1 MEEKSVVEEKRTKQS
16 VFPGSSRSSPAIEG
30 SELLRRLVAECV
42 ERYEEEGEGA
52 VDALCG
58 KHPEQADALRRR
70 VAVLGRMGL
79 LETGSGAEGRPLPER
94 LGDFRL
100 LRRLGGGGMG
110 VVYLAEQEP
119 LGRRVAL
126 KLVRPEQLFF
136 LGARKR
142 FQREAEAAARLQHPG
157 IVPVY
162 TVGEENGIPYFAMEL
177 VEGCTLAEVIRTL
190 NGRGPEILAGKDL
203 AQAIARCTPGA
214 AEISSDAADGHIFS
228 GTWME
233 ACLRMIR
240 QAAEALDH
248 AHRRGVIHRDVKP
261 SNLMVTPNGRV
272 MLLDFGL
279 AQAEGLT
286 RLTRTGS
293 QLGSLPYMSPEQV
306 RGEAAAL
313 DLRVDVY
320 SLGVTLYELLTLR
333 LPYPASS
340 VEAMRRKILN
350 GRPEPVRRRAPS
362 ISRDAETVCLTAME
376 ADPARRYG
384 SAADMARDLGCVLE
398 RRPIEARRPGIGLRA
413 RRWVQRHPAAM
424 LALVMGAVLA
434 VGGPAMFALQEH
446 AAKQRVEAERDEALA
461 QGIRAERNF
470 GKAIEAVDRML
481 TRVGERRLA
490 FEPRM
495 ESLARE
501 LLEDALA
508 FHQDFLSENG
518 EDPRARYE
526 TGQAFIRVGRIQR
539 LLGRFE
545 QSVTALREGIGLM
558 NALVEDF
565 PSNPMYR
572 ASLACA
578 QLDLGFSF
586 SESER
591 LGEGTSAFRKAVALY
606 SELDAAESG
615 QYEYMKMLAVAHNGL
630 GTVLEKEQKLDEAEN
645 EYGMALEIQARISGP
660 EAQAKDKYLFA
671 SYQRNLGVL
680 YQRREQFQQAG
691 VPLKRAVELLGPLV
705 AEHPRRTD
713 FRLELARANIGLGI
727 TLEQQQ
733 RSAEALPF
741 HEKARHHLDKLIEEH
756 PKRPDY
762 KKAMVTNLSNHGKTL
777 KAVGRLEEAVEMLQ
791 SAVQVQEELP
801 EEFTT
806 LSVHQKRLAAL
817 YTDLGG
823 ALDSAGRRPEAEA
836 AYCQAL
842 CLQRKLVK
850 ESPENVDY
858 RYSLACKHNNLA
870 WIFECLGRTDE
881 AEAQYLEALDVLEEL
896 VSEAS
901 GHPFLRRQLA
911 YILCNLGLL
920 RGSEADLSRALSIL
934 KDLAARFYD
943 QPLFVTVPAD
953 SHEVRGVLYRE
964 RGEHEIAEK
973 ALRKALVLREALVK
987 EFPDQPD
994 FQSDLGR
1001 ILGNFAELCLER
1013 RPEDLQEARDK
1024 IMRAIRLQ
1032 RVALDKNPRY
1042 PPYQL
1047 NLRDHLLVFCEIL
1060 IGLGE
1065 HGEAAKAA
1073 EDLAGLLPESPL
1085 ASRRAACFMARCA
1098 RAAERDP
1105 SIYGADRETLVQDY
1119 TQRAMEL
1126 LEEAVQKG
1134 YQDLGDLRVNPAY
1147 DSLRPLEKFQRI
1159 LKELSAGADIVRA
1172 GQ

>member
-1 MEEKSVVEEKRTKQS
+1 MEEKRLMPSA
-16 VFPGSSRSSPAIEG
+16 FPGNGRSTPAIEG
-30 SELLRRLVAECV
+30 SEFLRRLVAECV

-70 VAVLGRMGL
+70 VAILGRMGL
-79 LETGSGAEGRPLPER
+79 LETGSAAEGRPLPER

-100 LRRLGGGGMG
+100 LRKLGGGGMG

-142 FQREAEAAARLQHPG
+142 FRREAEAAARLQHPG

-162 TVGEENGIPYFAMEL
+162 TVGEETGIPYFAMEL
-177 VEGCTLAEVIRTL
+177 VEGCTMAEVIRTL
-190 NGRGPEILAGKDL
+190 NGRGSEILSGKDL

-214 AEISSDAADGHIFS
+214 AEISSDAAEGHIFS

-233 ACLRMIR
+233 ACFRMVR
-240 QAAEALDH
+240 QAAEALNH

-279 AQAEGLT
+279 AQAEGMT

-306 RGEAAAL
+306 RGEAAGP
-313 DLRVDVY
+313 DVRIDIY
-320 SLGVTLYELLTLR
+320 SLGITLYELLTLR
-333 LPYPASS
+333 MPYSASS
-340 VEAMRRKILN
+340 TEAMRQRILE
-350 GRPEPVRRRAPS
+350 GRPEPVRRYAPS
-362 ISRDAETVCLTAME
+362 IPRDAETVCLTAME

-384 SAADMARDLGCVLE
+384 SAADMTRDLGCVLE

-413 RRWVQRHPAAM
+413 RRWVQRHPAVM
-424 LALVMGAVLA
+424 LALVLGTVLA
-434 VGGPAMFALQEH
+434 VGGPTMFALQEH
-446 AAKQRVEAERDEALA
+446 AAKQRVEAERDEAIA

-470 GKAIEAVDRML
+470 GKAIEAVDQML

-495 ESLARE
+495 DSLARE

-508 FHQDFLSENG
+508 FHQDFLSENRD
-518 EDPRARYE
+518 DPRARYE

-545 QSVTALREGIGLM
+545 QSIKAVREGVGLM
-558 NALVEDF
+558 NALDEDF
-565 PSNPMYR
+565 PSNPKYR

-578 QLDLGFSF
+578 QLDLGFSL

-591 LGEGTSAFRKAVALY
+591 LEEGTSAFRKAVALY
-606 SELDAAESG
+606 SELDASEPG
-615 QYEYMKMLAVAHNGL
+615 QYEYMKMLAVAYNGL
-630 GTVLEKEQKLDEAEN
+630 GTVLEKQQKLDEAEN

-660 EAQAKDKYLFA
+660 EAQAKDLYLFA

-680 YQRREQFQQAG
+680 CQRRGQFQQAG
-691 VPLKRAVELLGPLV
+691 VPLRRAVELLGPLV

-741 HEKARHHLDKLIEEH
+741 HEKARHHLDKLIGEH

-762 KKAMVTNLSNHGKTL
+762 KKALATNLVNHGKAL
-777 KAVGRLEEAVEMLQ
+777 KAVGRLAEAVETLQ

-817 YTDLGG
+817 YADLGG
-823 ALDSAGRRPEAEA
+823 ALDSAGRRGEAEA

-842 CLQRKLVK
+842 CWQRKLVA
-850 ESPENVDY
+850 ESPGDVDY
-858 RYSLACKHNNLA
+858 RYGLACKHNTLA
-870 WIFECLGRTDE
+870 WILECLGRTEE
-881 AEAQYLEALDVLEEL
+881 AEAQYLEALAVLEEL
-896 VSEAS
+896 VGETP
-901 GHPFLRRQLA
+901 GHPFLRRELA

-920 RGSEADLSRALSIL
+920 QGSEVNLLRAHSIL
-934 KDLAARFYD
+934 KDLAARFSD
-943 QPLFVTVPAD
+943 QPLFLAVPAD
-953 SHEVRGVLYRE
+953 SHEIRGVLYRE
-964 RGEHEIAEK
+964 RGEHADAER
-973 ALRKALVLREALVK
+973 ALRKALVLREALM
-987 EFPDQPD
+987 EQFPDRPD
-994 FQSDLGR
+994 FRSDLGR
-1001 ILGNFAELCLER
+1001 TLGNFADLCLER
-1013 RPEDLQEARDK
+1013 RPKDLREAREK

-1032 RVALDKNPRY
+1032 HVALDKDPRF

-1047 NLRDHLLVFCEIL
+1047 NLRDHLLVFCETL
-1060 IGLGE
+1060 IESGE

-1085 ASRRAACFMARCA
+1085 ESRRAACIMARCA

-1105 SIYGADRETLVQDY
+1105 SISGADRKAPVQEY
-1119 TQRAMEL
+1119 IQRAMEL
-1126 LEEAVQKG
+1126 LEEAVRRG
-1134 YQDLGDLRVNPAY
+1134 YQDLNDLRVNPEY
-1147 DSLRPLEKFQRI
+1147 ESLRPLENFQQI
-1159 LKELSAGADIVRA
+1159 LRELSAGAADITCA
-1172 GQ
+1172 GQEG